1 MALDKL
7 VSSLVSD
14 AKKEAEE
21 VVNSAEWHVGKMVS
35 EEKAKRAILVKA
47 AAEEAEVMIEAQR
60 KEKIAWARLEAKR
73 LISEAKEDAIKGCL
87 ESFFEEMKS
96 ARDSKQYQMFLNK
109 VVSSALKELGA
120 SKATVHLLKGDKKY
134 FKNGN
139 GKVTVVEDISTAGGA
154 LVETEDGRIR
164 VDMTLES
171 LFESRKDDLRKEIY
185 AILFGG

>member
-120 SKATVHLLKGDKKY
+120 SKATVHLVKGDKNISRMAMEKLLLLRIS
-134 FKNGN
+134 
-139 GKVTVVEDISTAGGA
+139 VLRVVR
-154 LVETEDGRIR
+154 LLRLRTE
-164 VDMTLES
+164 ES
-171 LFESRKDDLRKEIY
+171 VLI
-185 AILFGG
+185 